1 MIQQTL
7 EWHRFGD
14 ERPEDNS
21 QCLLMRSYLFEPG
34 YCVPESARY
43 DARDNR
49 SWCWESKTTSYK
61 ERDTDLWA
69 YWSEPKEEK

>member
-14 ERPEDNS
+14 ERPMDAMS
-21 QCLLMRSYLFEPG
+21 CLLMRSYTFEKG
-34 YCVPESARY
+34 YYYPTCARY
-43 DARDNR
+43 DGRANTV
-49 SWCWESKTTSYK
+49 WCWEDVRTRYK
-61 ERDTDLWA
+61 GQSNDLWA